1 MIDLPHGVRRAA
13 LENRLQ
19 AIQQLRA
26 SLHEQQRQLPIAA
39 NESSWS
45 GLARTQF
52 DDNLRHLVALWSEAL
67 DELTRAECATRN
79 AIDQVDIGGE

>member
-26 SLHEQQRQLPIAA
+26 SLHDQQRQLPVAA
-39 NESSWS
+39 SESSWA

-52 DDNLRHLVALWSEAL
+52 DDNLRHLVALWSETL
-67 DELTRAECATRN
+67 DELTRAECAMRN
-79 AIDQVDIGGE
+79 AIDQADLRGE